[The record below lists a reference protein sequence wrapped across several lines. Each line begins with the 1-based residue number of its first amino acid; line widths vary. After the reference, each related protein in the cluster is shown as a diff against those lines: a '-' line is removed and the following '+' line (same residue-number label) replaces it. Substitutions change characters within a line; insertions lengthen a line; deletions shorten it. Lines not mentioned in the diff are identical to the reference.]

1 MRFALVWIRRVRQ
14 GGQER
19 AAMWLVF
26 AVLTVAILYPVASL
40 IRKSLQVSERDQTL
54 TLRWYQDLAS
64 AAGIRA
70 IATTALLIVTAGLL
84 SVVLGLVL
92 AWMVER
98 VEVRVVFLARM
109 VPIFPL
115 LVPGVMGAAAWA
127 FLLSPNA
134 GYLNVALRSL
144 TGSHAEEGPLNIFSL
159 WGVIF
164 VVTLYVVPFT
174 YTVFYPAFRS
184 MDGAM
189 EEAAQIA
196 GAGPFTVAR
205 TVTFGLVRPAVLGA
219 ILLAFVLSIEH
230 FIIPFMLGFG
240 KLTVLT
246 TRIYRFMAITFPSNV
261 GAAAATSMLALIPS
275 LLFLTLQH
283 RLLRRGSYAV
293 IGGKGGGARKIRNP
307 IVRWVS
313 GLTLLGYALLAFVL
327 PMAGILLVALQ
338 RFWNGHITL
347 KSLSLSGFSTLQHDY
362 PQWVSAVKTSA
373 LLALIGST
381 MSVLLAFVIAYLSI
395 RVRSRAA
402 RALDIVG
409 TVPAGIPA
417 TVFGVGFLMA
427 FIRPPLALYGTIW
440 LLVLAYLVIFIPF
453 AIRPVAAAIRQ
464 VAPEL
469 EDASRMSGDTWWGAV
484 GRITVPL
491 VMTSLL
497 AAWALLFLM
506 LSREVAASV
515 FLAAAGQKLIGP
527 VIFEL
532 WANGQAQILA
542 VFSLVVIAGSAV
554 FVGLAQWMATRQ
566 TIRLG
571 FSRPIADRAR
581 GRTVA
586 AAPPPVPVPDL
597 PDASADERV
606 VR

>member
-1 MRFALVWIRRVRQ
+1 
-14 GGQER
+14 
-19 AAMWLVF
+19 
-26 AVLTVAILYPVASL
+26 
-40 IRKSLQVSERDQTL
+40 
-54 TLRWYQDLAS
+54 
-64 AAGIRA
+64 
-70 IATTALLIVTAGLL
+70 
-84 SVVLGLVL
+84 
-92 AWMVER
+92 
-98 VEVRVVFLARM
+98 
-109 VPIFPL
+109 
-115 LVPGVMGAAAWA
+115 
-127 FLLSPNA
+127 
-134 GYLNVALRSL
+134 
-144 TGSHAEEGPLNIFSL
+144 
-159 WGVIF
+159 
-164 VVTLYVVPFT
+164 
-174 YTVFYPAFRS
+174 
-184 MDGAM
+184 
-189 EEAAQIA
+189 
-196 GAGPFTVAR
+196 
-205 TVTFGLVRPAVLGA
+205 
-219 ILLAFVLSIEH
+219 
-230 FIIPFMLGFG
+230 
-240 KLTVLT
+240 
-246 TRIYRFMAITFPSNV
+246 
-261 GAAAATSMLALIPS
+261 
-275 LLFLTLQH
+275 
-283 RLLRRGSYAV
+283 
-293 IGGKGGGARKIRNP
+293 
-307 IVRWVS
+307 
-313 GLTLLGYALLAFVL
+313 
-327 PMAGILLVALQ
+327 
-338 RFWNGHITL
+338 
-347 KSLSLSGFSTLQHDY
+347 
-362 PQWVSAVKTSA
+362 
-373 LLALIGST
+373 
-381 MSVLLAFVIAYLSI
+381 
-395 RVRSRAA
+395 
-402 RALDIVG
+402 
-409 TVPAGIPA
+409 
-417 TVFGVGFLMA
+417 VFGVGFLMA